1 MTSHRGKKATYQKV
15 SDFFGIQVP
24 KRLKFSKAE
33 LKLIAN
39 EAGWIRPLQFI
50 SNWWLLPRFGS
61 YRLFFLMV

>member
-39 EAGWIRPLQFI
+39 EAG
-50 SNWWLLPRFGS
+50 
-61 YRLFFLMV
+61 